1 MDDNVKKILE
11 LQEQGVPRK
20 EIYKIMNYKKLDYLN
35 RFMKRRGFIL
45 DGDIFVKSEEDNNL
59 TQASAPDAQVETSK
73 EDAQVEN
80 IKADEHNVDI
90 IDKEE
95 ASVDA
100 KDMIN
105 VIPEGFKEN
114 MINLVNQ
121 YDKLQEIIN
130 WFNTKD
136 DDVDVI
142 EINTGIRIELPEAP
156 IKRTTIRVNEKV
168 WNDFLDLAD
177 ANSEFDKHSLLSMA
191 IKEYV
196 EKHKK

>member
-1 MDDNVKKILE
+1 MDDKVMKILE

-20 EIYKIMNYKKLDYLN
+20 EIFKIMEYKEINSLN
-35 RFMKRRGFIL
+35 RFMRRKGYIL
-45 DGDIFVKSEEDNNL
+45 DGGKYKRAEEGNANIVRSE
-59 TQASAPDAQVETSK
+59 AP
-73 EDAQVEN
+73 
-80 IKADEHNVDI
+80 VDTP
-90 IDKEE
+90 E
-95 ASVDA
+95 DA
-100 KDMIN
+100 KDNIN
-105 VIPEGFKEN
+105 VISKEESPNNIIDVMPEGFKEN

-121 YDKLQEIIN
+121 YDKLQEMIN

-136 DDVDVI
+136 DIDNTNVI
-142 EINTGIRIELPEAP
+142 EVNTGIRIDLPDAP

-196 EKHKK
+196 EKYKK

>member
-1 MDDNVKKILE
+1 MDDKVMKILE

-20 EIYKIMNYKKLDYLN
+20 EIYKIMEYKEISSLN
-35 RFMKRRGFIL
+35 RFMKRRGFSL
-45 DGDIFVKSEEDNNL
+45 DGELFIKNE
-59 TQASAPDAQVETSK
+59 APIINT
-73 EDAQVEN
+73 EDAKSN
-80 IKADEHNVDI
+80 INI
-90 IDKEE
+90 INKEE
-95 ASVDA
+95 ATE
-100 KDMIN
+100 DMIN

-121 YDKLQEIIN
+121 YDKIQEMIN

-136 DDVDVI
+136 DIDNTNVI
-142 EINTGIRIELPEAP
+142 EVNTGIRIDLPDAP

-196 EKHKK
+196 EKYKK

>member
-1 MDDNVKKILE
+1 MDDKVKKILE

-20 EIYKIMNYKKLDYLN
+20 EIYKIMEYKKIDYLN
-35 RFMKRRGFIL
+35 RFMKRQGFIL
-45 DGDIFVKSEEDNNL
+45 DGELFIKDE
-59 TQASAPDAQVETSK
+59 APIINT
-73 EDAQVEN
+73 EDAKSN
-80 IKADEHNVDI
+80 INI
-90 IDKEE
+90 INKEE
-95 ASVDA
+95 ATE
-100 KDMIN
+100 DMIN

-121 YDKLQEIIN
+121 YDKLQEMIN

-136 DDVDVI
+136 DIDNTNVI
-142 EINTGIRIELPEAP
+142 EVNTGIRIDLPDAP

-168 WNDFLDLAD
+168 WNDFLNLAD

-196 EKHKK
+196 EKYKK

>member
-1 MDDNVKKILE
+1 MDDKVKKILE

-20 EIYKIMNYKKLDYLN
+20 EIYKIMEYKEISSLN
-35 RFMKRRGFIL
+35 RFMKRRGFSLVGELFI
-45 DGDIFVKSEEDNNL
+45 KNE
-59 TQASAPDAQVETSK
+59 APNITN
-73 EDAQVEN
+73 EDAKSN
-80 IKADEHNVDI
+80 INI
-90 IDKEE
+90 INKEE
-95 ASVDA
+95 APE
-100 KDMIN
+100 DMIN
-105 VIPEGFKEN
+105 AIPEGFKEN

-136 DDVDVI
+136 DIDNTNVI
-142 EINTGIRIELPEAP
+142 EVNTGIRIDLPDAP
-156 IKRTTIRVNEKV
+156 IKRTTIRVNNKV

-196 EKHKK
+196 EKYKK

>member
-1 MDDNVKKILE
+1 MDDKVKKILE

-20 EIYKIMNYKKLDYLN
+20 EIYKIMEYKEISSLN
-35 RFMKRRGFIL
+35 RFMKRRGFSLVGELFI
-45 DGDIFVKSEEDNNL
+45 KNE
-59 TQASAPDAQVETSK
+59 APNITN
-73 EDAQVEN
+73 EDAKSN
-80 IKADEHNVDI
+80 INI
-90 IDKEE
+90 INKEE
-95 ASVDA
+95 APE
-100 KDMIN
+100 DMIN
-105 VIPEGFKEN
+105 VIPEDFKEN

-136 DDVDVI
+136 DIDNTNVI
-142 EINTGIRIELPEAP
+142 EVNTGIRIDLPDAP
-156 IKRTTIRVNEKV
+156 IKRTTIRVNNKV

-196 EKHKK
+196 EKYKK

>member
-1 MDDNVKKILE
+1 MDDKVKKILE

-20 EIYKIMNYKKLDYLN
+20 EIYKIMEYKEISSLN
-35 RFMKRRGFIL
+35 RFMKRRGFSL
-45 DGDIFVKSEEDNNL
+45 VGELFVKNEAPIITTED
-59 TQASAPDAQVETSK
+59 DK
-73 EDAQVEN
+73 DN
-80 IKADEHNVDI
+80 INI
-90 IDKEE
+90 INKEE
-95 ASVDA
+95 APEDV
-100 KDMIN
+100 IN

-136 DDVDVI
+136 DIDNTNVI
-142 EINTGIRIELPEAP
+142 EVNTGIRIDLPDAP
-156 IKRTTIRVNEKV
+156 IKRTTIRVNDKV

-196 EKHKK
+196 EKYKK

>member
-1 MDDNVKKILE
+1 MDDKVKKILE

-20 EIYKIMNYKKLDYLN
+20 EMYKIMEYKEINSLN
-35 RFMKRRGFIL
+35 RFMKRKGFIL
-45 DGDIFVKSEEDNNL
+45 DGGKYKRAEAPVEASKDDKS
-59 TQASAPDAQVETSK
+59 
-73 EDAQVEN
+73 N
-80 IKADEHNVDI
+80 IDI
-90 IDKEE
+90 INKEE
-95 ASVDA
+95 APE
-100 KDMIN
+100 DMIN

-121 YDKLQEIIN
+121 YDKLQEMIN

-136 DDVDVI
+136 DIDNTNVI
-142 EINTGIRIELPEAP
+142 EVNTGIKIDLPDAP

-196 EKHKK
+196 EKYKK

>member
-1 MDDNVKKILE
+1 MDDKVKKILE

-20 EIYKIMNYKKLDYLN
+20 EIYKIMEYKKLDYLN
-35 RFMKRRGFIL
+35 RYMNRKGYSL
-45 DGDIFVKSEEDNNL
+45 DGELFIKDE
-59 TQASAPDAQVETSK
+59 APIINT
-73 EDAQVEN
+73 EDAKSN
-80 IKADEHNVDI
+80 INI
-90 IDKEE
+90 INKEE
-95 ASVDA
+95 ATE
-100 KDMIN
+100 DMIN

-121 YDKLQEIIN
+121 YDKLQEMIN

-136 DDVDVI
+136 DIDNTNVI
-142 EINTGIRIELPEAP
+142 EVNTGIRIDLPDAP

-196 EKHKK
+196 EKYKK

>member
-1 MDDNVKKILE
+1 MDDKVIKILE
-11 LQEQGVPRK
+11 LQEQGLPRK
-20 EIYKIMNYKKLDYLN
+20 EISKIMEYKRLDSMDRY
-35 RFMKRRGFIL
+35 MKNKGFIR
-45 DGDIFVKSEEDNNL
+45 DGELYI
-59 TQASAPDAQVETSK
+59 
-73 EDAQVEN
+73 
-80 IKADEHNVDI
+80 
-90 IDKEE
+90 KEE
-95 ASVDA
+95 APIIAPEDA
-100 KDMIN
+100 KDNIN
-105 VIPEGFKEN
+105 VISKEETPENMVNLLPEDFKEN

-130 WFNTKD
+130 WFSTKD
-136 DDVDVI
+136 DNVDVI

>member
-1 MDDNVKKILE
+1 MDDKVKKILE

-20 EIYKIMNYKKLDYLN
+20 EIYKIMEYKEISSLN
-35 RFMKRRGFIL
+35 RFMKRRGFSL
-45 DGDIFVKSEEDNNL
+45 VGELFVKNEAPIITTED
-59 TQASAPDAQVETSK
+59 DK
-73 EDAQVEN
+73 DN
-80 IKADEHNVDI
+80 INI
-90 IDKEE
+90 INKEE
-95 ASVDA
+95 APEDV
-100 KDMIN
+100 IN

-136 DDVDVI
+136 DIDNTNVI
-142 EINTGIRIELPEAP
+142 EVNTGIRIDLPNAP
-156 IKRTTIRVNEKV
+156 IKRTTIRVNDKV

-196 EKHKK
+196 EKYKK

>member
-1 MDDNVKKILE
+1 MDDKVMKILA

-20 EIYKIMNYKKLDYLN
+20 EIYKIMEYKRLDYMTK
-35 RFMKRRGFIL
+35 FMKNKGFIL
-45 DGDIFVKSEEDNNL
+45 DGDLYVKEGADNVTLSEDPVDAPED
-59 TQASAPDAQVETSK
+59 DK
-73 EDAQVEN
+73 DN
-80 IKADEHNVDI
+80 INVI
-90 IDKEE
+90 SKEE
-95 ASVDA
+95 APNS
-100 KDMIN
+100 MID
-105 VIPEGFKEN
+105 VMPEDFKEN

-130 WFNTKD
+130 WFSTKD
-136 DDVDVI
+136 DNVDVI

-191 IKEYV
+191 LKEYV
-196 EKHKK
+196 EKYRK

>member
-1 MDDNVKKILE
+1 MDDKVKKILE

-20 EIYKIMNYKKLDYLN
+20 EIYKIMEYKEISSLN
-35 RFMKRRGFIL
+35 RFMKRRGFSL
-45 DGDIFVKSEEDNNL
+45 DGELFIKDEALIIN
-59 TQASAPDAQVETSK
+59 T
-73 EDAQVEN
+73 EDAKSN
-80 IKADEHNVDI
+80 INI
-90 IDKEE
+90 INKEE
-95 ASVDA
+95 APE
-100 KDMIN
+100 DMIN

-121 YDKLQEIIN
+121 YDKLQEMIN

-136 DDVDVI
+136 DIDNTNVI
-142 EINTGIRIELPEAP
+142 EVNTGIRIDLPDAP

-168 WNDFLDLAD
+168 WNDFLNLAD

-196 EKHKK
+196 EKYKK

>member
-1 MDDNVKKILE
+1 MDDKVKKILE
-11 LQEQGVPRK
+11 LQEQGIPRK
-20 EIYKIMNYKKLDYLN
+20 EIYKIMEYKEISSLN
-35 RFMKRRGFIL
+35 RFMKRKGFIL
-45 DGDIFVKSEEDNNL
+45 DGDVFIKNEGDSANIVRSEAPVKTSEE
-59 TQASAPDAQVETSK
+59 AKS
-73 EDAQVEN
+73 N
-80 IKADEHNVDI
+80 INI
-90 IDKEE
+90 INKEE
-95 ASVDA
+95 APE
-100 KDMIN
+100 DMIN

-121 YDKLQEIIN
+121 YDKLQEMIN

-136 DDVDVI
+136 DIDNTNVI
-142 EINTGIRIELPEAP
+142 EVTTGIKIDLPEAP

-196 EKHKK
+196 EKYKK

>member
-1 MDDNVKKILE
+1 MDDKVKKILE

-20 EIYKIMNYKKLDYLN
+20 EIYKIMEYKEISSLN
-35 RFMKRRGFIL
+35 RFMKRRGFSL
-45 DGDIFVKSEEDNNL
+45 VGELFVKNEAQIITTED
-59 TQASAPDAQVETSK
+59 DK
-73 EDAQVEN
+73 DN
-80 IKADEHNVDI
+80 INI
-90 IDKEE
+90 INKEE
-95 ASVDA
+95 APEDV
-100 KDMIN
+100 IN

-130 WFNTKD
+130 WFKTKD
-136 DDVDVI
+136 DIDNTNVI
-142 EINTGIRIELPEAP
+142 EVNTGIRIDLPDAP
-156 IKRTTIRVNEKV
+156 IKRTTIRVNDKV

-196 EKHKK
+196 EKYKK